1 MLKGINKNVIMV
13 KTDAE
18 SRFEA
23 IYFVVRKARAGERA
37 DIVKEANRII
47 SESGA
52 SCRAPRRSLRTAASI
67 LGAAL
72 IGAGVTLCVCLLVLS

>member
-1 MLKGINKNVIMV
+1 MIKGAQKRMIVIR
-13 KTDAE
+13 TAD
-18 SRFEA
+18 SSIFEEA
-23 IYFVVRKARAGERA
+23 YFVVRGGETRESGDMIA
-37 DIVKEANRII
+37 EANRII